1 MARRQESEHGR
12 RGGGSAFDGRRRP
25 PALLA
30 AHGDAAQIDHRVFDD
45 ASAHPAGR
53 APRPLPRPLL
63 HPSRH
68 AEQVDGALRRL
79 RQFPVPV
86 QARDVLD
93 GGAAILHLRHH
104 RRHLQSAH
112 RLHRR
117 ALRAQR
123 PEPRPAQVARHAVGA
138 LGDPAGDELSRLAMA
153 VRSFLQRVQLALAPG
168 QHRSRCLDRRRQL
181 GALLR
186 HSGQCLDRRAV
197 LHDHVSGGAEIG
209 SRAALRGGGD
219 RRRQLVAAHVVRDAA
234 HDAQHHGHH
243 RAVFPDRD
251 LRQFRHR
258 AHPDRGRADR
268 SHARVRHLGVL
279 DRHSGQR
286 HSARRQRLAV
296 HGARHP
302 SPRERNVMTAAAI
315 TTANAPARKRRYGSM
330 SRDRRWALRWSY
342 FFLTV
347 FAIFFLMP
355 PVYMLI
361 TSLKTSAEISAATN
375 PWWVYHPTLGNYVEL
390 LTSSQYLT
398 FFRNSALVSVI
409 VVAITMLISVP
420 AAFAL
425 SRMRFWG
432 SAALATGIFLT
443 YLIPETLLFIPL
455 FKMFALVNEYTGIQ
469 LINRWWVL
477 LLLYP
482 TLTVPFC
489 TWIMIGYFASIPK
502 ELDEAALMDG
512 ANYRQILTRVFIPV
526 ALPGLIAATIF
537 AFTVSWAQF
546 LYPLAFTTSA
556 DQLVLPVGI
565 VTSLIKG
572 DVFNWGQI
580 MTGALL
586 GAAPPLIIYA
596 FLMDYYIAGLTAGA
610 TKG

>member
-1 MARRQESEHGR
+1 
-12 RGGGSAFDGRRRP
+12 
-25 PALLA
+25 
-30 AHGDAAQIDHRVFDD
+30 
-45 ASAHPAGR
+45 
-53 APRPLPRPLL
+53 
-63 HPSRH
+63 
-68 AEQVDGALRRL
+68 
-79 RQFPVPV
+79 
-86 QARDVLD
+86 
-93 GGAAILHLRHH
+93 
-104 RRHLQSAH
+104 
-112 RLHRR
+112 
-117 ALRAQR
+117 
-123 PEPRPAQVARHAVGA
+123 
-138 LGDPAGDELSRLAMA
+138 
-153 VRSFLQRVQLALAPG
+153 
-168 QHRSRCLDRRRQL
+168 
-181 GALLR
+181 
-186 HSGQCLDRRAV
+186 
-197 LHDHVSGGAEIG
+197 
-209 SRAALRGGGD
+209 
-219 RRRQLVAAHVVRDAA
+219 
-234 HDAQHHGHH
+234 
-243 RAVFPDRD
+243 
-251 LRQFRHR
+251 
-258 AHPDRGRADR
+258 
-268 SHARVRHLGVL
+268 
-279 DRHSGQR
+279 
-286 HSARRQRLAV
+286 
-296 HGARHP
+296 
-302 SPRERNVMTAAAI
+302 MTAAAE
-315 TTANAPARKRRYGSM
+315 PARRPRYGSM
-330 SRDRRWALRWSY
+330 SSDRRWALRWSY
-342 FFLTV
+342 FFLIL
-347 FAIFFLMP
+347 FAIFFLTP

-375 PWWVYHPTLGNYVEL
+375 PWWVFNPTLSNYAEL
-390 LTSSQYLT
+390 LGSNQYLT

-432 SAALATGIFLT
+432 SATLATGVFLT
-443 YLIPETLLFIPL
+443 YLIPETLLFLPL
-455 FKMFALVNEYTGIQ
+455 FKMFAVFRDWTDIE

-489 TWIMIGYFASIPK
+489 TWLMIGYFASIPK

-512 ANYRQILTRVFIPV
+512 ANYRQILLRVFIPV

-565 VTSLIKG
+565 ITSLIKG

>member
-1 MARRQESEHGR
+1 
-12 RGGGSAFDGRRRP
+12 
-25 PALLA
+25 
-30 AHGDAAQIDHRVFDD
+30 
-45 ASAHPAGR
+45 
-53 APRPLPRPLL
+53 
-63 HPSRH
+63 
-68 AEQVDGALRRL
+68 
-79 RQFPVPV
+79 
-86 QARDVLD
+86 
-93 GGAAILHLRHH
+93 
-104 RRHLQSAH
+104 
-112 RLHRR
+112 
-117 ALRAQR
+117 
-123 PEPRPAQVARHAVGA
+123 
-138 LGDPAGDELSRLAMA
+138 
-153 VRSFLQRVQLALAPG
+153 
-168 QHRSRCLDRRRQL
+168 
-181 GALLR
+181 
-186 HSGQCLDRRAV
+186 
-197 LHDHVSGGAEIG
+197 
-209 SRAALRGGGD
+209 
-219 RRRQLVAAHVVRDAA
+219 
-234 HDAQHHGHH
+234 
-243 RAVFPDRD
+243 
-251 LRQFRHR
+251 
-258 AHPDRGRADR
+258 
-268 SHARVRHLGVL
+268 
-279 DRHSGQR
+279 
-286 HSARRQRLAV
+286 
-296 HGARHP
+296 
-302 SPRERNVMTAAAI
+302 MTAAAVS
-315 TTANAPARKRRYGSM
+315 TESAHVRGRKYRSM

-342 FFLTV
+342 LCLSM

-355 PVYMLI
+355 PLYMLI

-375 PWWVYHPTLGNYVEL
+375 PWWVQHPTIGNYLEL
-390 LTSSQYLT
+390 LGSWQYLT
-398 FFRNSALVSVI
+398 YFRNSTLVSLI

-425 SRMRFWG
+425 SRMRCWG
-432 SAALATGIFLT
+432 SVVLATGVFLT

-455 FKMFALVNEYTGIQ
+455 FKMFAVINEYTGIQ

-502 ELDEAALMDG
+502 EIDEAALMDG

-565 VTSLIKG
+565 ITSLIKG